1 MRLEEM
7 AWLRRK
13 HSFLLGFLVSYM
25 PLARCAFWSSFTRR
39 SRAQLAASRALT
51 RMASSSFMALPDDVL
66 QRVLVG
72 VLLDDHPA
80 TAAACRAFRDVIRG
94 PRFHRLRREYGFAE
108 RGIILVGCTHF
119 HEHPFSGTGPMGIHI
134 AGKHRTF
141 VNQPVLAIIPS
152 SERDYLSV
160 DLCGSTTDGGARLFL
175 TMQHPG
181 PKSMSLA
188 FPELASRTVF
198 AVDGTTRRWSRFATL
213 PLDHRSHCLEW
224 HNGLLYVAGGLG
236 YVGNKPNCCLNT
248 LHSFNETT
256 GLWEDLPPMP
266 HACSLAASGVI
277 GNELFVAGGRGVS
290 YEDLSTLQIY
300 DFTTRAWRLGAPLP
314 YRRCG
319 ARGIVVDGKLY
330 LVSTKL
336 SHYEAYQGQSS
347 TMVYDVQSN
356 TWSQLLDPGI
366 GRRDHGAM
374 HAFAHEGRIVAVDSS
389 GNAKYRGTGTD
400 PTNDV
405 FWPPDWRDFDLNMAR
420 PIIHGVAG
428 SVILG

>member
-1 MRLEEM
+1 
-7 AWLRRK
+7 
-13 HSFLLGFLVSYM
+13 
-25 PLARCAFWSSFTRR
+25 
-39 SRAQLAASRALT
+39 
-51 RMASSSFMALPDDVL
+51 
-66 QRVLVG
+66 
-72 VLLDDHPA
+72 
-80 TAAACRAFRDVIRG
+80 
-94 PRFHRLRREYGFAE
+94 
-108 RGIILVGCTHF
+108 
-119 HEHPFSGTGPMGIHI
+119 
-134 AGKHRTF
+134 
-141 VNQPVLAIIPS
+141 
-152 SERDYLSV
+152 
-160 DLCGSTTDGGARLFL
+160 
-175 TMQHPG
+175 
-181 PKSMSLA
+181 MSCD
-188 FPELASRTVF
+188 EKT
-198 AVDGTTRRWSRFATL
+198 
-213 PLDHRSHCLEW
+213 
-224 HNGLLYVAGGLG
+224 AGGLRQ
-236 YVGNKPNCCLNT
+236 NT
-248 LHSFNETT
+248 SLHAFDETT

-336 SHYEAYQGQSS
+336 SHYEGYQGQSS
-347 TMVYDVQSN
+347 TMRYDVQSN